1 MSKTVKNQTDFL
13 KVLCKAS
20 QKQCKGI
27 IEDASEQ
34 LIYAIC
40 ECILNCLKG
49 NVPLSPAQKQK
60 LKRYKTKLR
69 STADCKYPPAKRKL
83 VLSQK
88 GGFLSAVLK
97 PVLQTLGEF
106 FLK

>member
-1 MSKTVKNQTDFL
+1 MSKKVKNQIDFL
-13 KVLCKAS
+13 KVLCKALH
-20 QKQCKGI
+20 KQHKGI
-27 IEDASEQ
+27 IEGTSKR

-60 LKRYKTKLR
+60 LKRHKTKLR
-69 STADCKYPPAKRKL
+69 STADCKYPLAKRKL
-83 VLSQK
+83 VLLQK
-88 GGFLSAVLK
+88 AGFLGAVLK
-97 PVLQTLGEF
+97 PVLQTLGAI